1 MLYLKY
7 MGVNKVEVLK
17 VRKLIKSYPTGT
29 FVLNINDFTVEQGSI
44 TGLVGPNGA
53 GKTTLLKLIVRLLF
67 PADGQISLMEQ
78 PLNEQLIIN
87 NISYMPGEKSFYENM
102 TLKQMLAFAARS
114 VPHWS
119 IDKAKSLLERFPL
132 KTDKKISTLS
142 YGEKTQLS
150 AILTFAK
157 DVPLLILDE
166 PTSGLD
172 PVMQER
178 MLSLIREASP
188 DKTIIFSSHQ
198 LNEVEETAD
207 TIAIIKAG
215 QIIIKDNIDD
225 LKANLFL
232 LVADDSFNTQN
243 LDIIAK
249 HRQGENNIYIGRKDQ
264 PFIEGSYP
272 SLEVNLK
279 DIFLNVIEGEVK
291 V

>member
-1 MLYLKY
+1 MEIIKIKDL
-7 MGVNKVEVLK
+7 
-17 VRKLIKSYPTGT
+17 RKSYPRGD
-29 FVLNINDFTVEQGSI
+29 FLLNIDELAIEKGTI

-53 GKTTLLKLIVRLLF
+53 GKTSLLKLMVGLLF
-67 PADGQISLMEQ
+67 PVRGDITFMGEL
-78 PLNEQLIIN
+78 LNEQLIVE

-102 TLKQMLAFAARS
+102 TIGQMLAFASHS
-114 VPHWS
+114 VSQWNT
-119 IDKAKSLLERFPL
+119 DKVEALLDRFPL
-132 KTDKKISTLS
+132 KADKKISTLS

-157 DVPLLILDE
+157 DVPLIILDE
-166 PTSGLD
+166 PTAGLD

-178 MLSLIREASP
+178 MLSLIKEESSP

-225 LKANLFL
+225 LKANLFM
-232 LVADDSFNTQN
+232 LVADDSFEPEN
-243 LDIIAK
+243 LDIIANR
-249 HRQGENNIYIGRKDQ
+249 HQGENIIYMGRKN
-264 PFIEGSYP
+264 PAFLGGSYS

-279 DIFLNVIEGEVK
+279 DIFLNIIEGEVK
-291 V
+291 I